1 MPDQFHQIDKT
12 VLDRIFELQ
21 ISLSKQPMSF
31 GHQRVD
37 SFQEFLRFCH
47 WMKPKVETS
56 PSLRN
61 DRNEK
66 HQWVILHMVPYLK
79 VHYLSSTD
87 SFWNWSNL
95 REGDVTQLSSSWRKK
110 MFKDADTGWRQ
121 IPIFSPVGQ
130 RLLKAN
136 FTESKT
142 MPMAVVWFRYCC
154 FEQVF
159 VSGLIQL

>member
-61 DRNEK
+61 NRNEK

-110 MFKDADTGWRQ
+110 NVQRCWYWMKTN
-121 IPIFSPVGQ
+121 PNLFSRGSAPVKSQ
-130 RLLKAN
+130 FYR
-136 FTESKT
+136 E
-142 MPMAVVWFRYCC
+142 
-154 FEQVF
+154 
-159 VSGLIQL
+159 